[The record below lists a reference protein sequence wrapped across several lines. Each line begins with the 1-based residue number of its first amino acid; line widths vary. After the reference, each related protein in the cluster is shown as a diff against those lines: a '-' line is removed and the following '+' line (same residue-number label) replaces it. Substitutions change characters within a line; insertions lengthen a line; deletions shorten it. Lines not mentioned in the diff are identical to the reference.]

1 MNLSTTYFNT
11 TSNQPI
17 NLNFTALSPINLTAI
32 PNNNT
37 PTLHRNHQ
45 CIPSV
50 LDDLQLLTT
59 DEISTL
65 TSTEITMSGIIA
77 FSSIMATYALYVSSS
92 TNGGTFTP
100 YNILLFYLSISD
112 TCSSLTNIFIQICL
126 VRTNYDSCSISSHLL
141 QTLFFFFCQWS
152 YFLLITSGINRF
164 LKIRLLLDYDRVVS
178 LKTCKFASI
187 VVIILSIVS
196 TIAGEIGFQFLGKYA
211 RFTVTFPFNC
221 PLIILVLILYIM
233 SLKDLKDIGATL
245 SSLPRGIKVIVRVS
259 TIHILTLILLI
270 VPLCTVFV
278 VRRIKLLS
286 QHDVTLML
294 FWCLFLFKSCSL
306 INVFNVFI
314 LNKRCRHVFQSENR
328 Q

>member
-11 TSNQPI
+11 SNQLI

-126 VRTNYDSCSISSHLL
+126 VRNNYDSCSISSHLL

-164 LKIRLLLDYDRVVS
+164 LNI
-178 LKTCKFASI
+178 
-187 VVIILSIVS
+187 
-196 TIAGEIGFQFLGKYA
+196 
-211 RFTVTFPFNC
+211 
-221 PLIILVLILYIM
+221 
-233 SLKDLKDIGATL
+233 
-245 SSLPRGIKVIVRVS
+245 
-259 TIHILTLILLI
+259 
-270 VPLCTVFV
+270 
-278 VRRIKLLS
+278 
-286 QHDVTLML
+286 
-294 FWCLFLFKSCSL
+294 SC
-306 INVFNVFI
+306 
-314 LNKRCRHVFQSENR
+314 
-328 Q
+328 